1 MCLVKLSSMFQEKID
16 IRNITVFI
24 YNKCSDGD
32 VIPSSEKSVADFVGP
47 IVNDFMKSQ
56 KSMAVVCRF
65 SNNYH
70 NEHNLCDTTIKNIY
84 VMSKHSYIR
93 NAGKTISRRVTW
105 MKVEMSCLS

>member
-1 MCLVKLSSMFQEKID
+1 
-16 IRNITVFI
+16 
-24 YNKCSDGD
+24 

-56 KSMAVVCRF
+56 KSMTVVCRY

-84 VMSKHSYIR
+84 VMSKHSYIGT
-93 NAGKTISRRVTW
+93 AGKAISRCVTW
-105 MKVEMSCLS
+105 MKVKMSCFSV

>member
-1 MCLVKLSSMFQEKID
+1 MFQEKTD

-24 YNKCSDGD
+24 YNEWSDGD
-32 VIPSSEKSVADFVGP
+32 VIPSSEKSVADFLGP

-56 KSMAVVCRF
+56 KSMTVVCRYC
-65 SNNYH
+65 NNYH

-93 NAGKTISRRVTW
+93 TAGKTISRRVTW
-105 MKVEMSCLS
+105 MKVEMSCLSV